1 MGLCKLVDALLF
13 LYFLFI
19 VIVSVLFDAQ
29 TSIPSHFFPEPLIE
43 LKSWYAREFGDY
55 LVSEKPHFFVG
66 LTNVELIVQLPVAIA
81 TLYGILARKSW
92 VRTTCLIYGVSSLST
107 MGLADFSSFRV
118 FVIRIVILT
127 DMIKSKRASEKM
139 LMVYWPFLG
148 VAVLAV
154 LRGLVPCSG
163 GSGSAGSARRSA
175 APRKKRA

>member
-19 VIVSVLFDAQ
+19 AIASVLFDAQ

-66 LTNVELIVQLPVAIA
+66 LINVELIVQLPVAIA

-92 VRTTCLIYGVSSLST
+92 VRTTCLIYGVSTLST
-107 MGLADFSSFRV
+107 M
-118 FVIRIVILT
+118 IVILT
-127 DMIKSKRASEKM
+127 EMIKSKRASEKM

-163 GSGSAGSARRSA
+163 GSGSGGSARRSA

>member
-19 VIVSVLFDAQ
+19 TIASVLIDAQ
-29 TSIPSHFFPEPLIE
+29 TSIPSQFFPETLIE

-66 LTNVELIVQLPVAIA
+66 LINVELIVQLPVAIA
-81 TLYGILARKSW
+81 TIYGILARKSW
-92 VRTTCLIYGVSSLST
+92 VRTTCLIYGVSTLST
-107 MGLADFSSFRV
+107 M
-118 FVIRIVILT
+118 IVILT
-127 DMIKSKRASEKM
+127 ELIKSKRASEKM
-139 LMVYWPFLG
+139 FMVYWPFLG

-163 GSGSAGSARRSA
+163 GGGSAASARRSA